1 MRKVFVFKGTLTA
14 EQPVSYSVPSE
25 SKNAEHTL
33 PRLGKQLYLT
43 ASGLRGVLR
52 HAAAEIVMD
61 LIDADPARA
70 KLTMDDYFLLAM
82 GGVKDAKN
90 PAKKKGPAGGV
101 SEETPEGEGED
112 GEEKKTVSDADVVR
126 ILRAN
131 QHARAHNPLVRLFG
145 SMRHG
150 VSGSLYC
157 AHALAPEGT
166 ETTRVRHVRSN
177 DFQREPELLERLE
190 GGALDA
196 FISRQAEAAVR
207 SEGNQRIKDLKRE
220 LLKARKD
227 GKRERVKEIEA
238 EIKTVQDSLPLD
250 VQIQLPNIT
259 YEAIPAGTVFT
270 HEFVLSNPTDAEVAL
285 FLRALDRFALNPLI
299 GGHRAHGL
307 GRVSG
312 HWSVRMRPEG
322 QREFADMG
330 EVSFDGD
337 FGCLELTGRI
347 AKFFESW
354 DAFVAEKDTLEFTEA
369 GIAAA

>member
-1 MRKVFVFKGTLTA
+1 MRKVIVLKGEITA
-14 EQPVSYSVPSE
+14 EQPISYSVPGG
-25 SKNAEHTL
+25 ARGADHTL

-61 LIDADPARA
+61 LIDADPVRA
-70 KLTMDDYFLLAM
+70 KLTLDDYFLLAM

-90 PAKKKGPAGGV
+90 PAKKKGAAV
-101 SEETPEGEGED
+101 SEESAEGED
-112 GEEKKTVSDADVVR
+112 GEDAEKKTVSDADVVR
-126 ILRAN
+126 MVRAN

-166 ETTRVRHVRSN
+166 ETTRVRHVRAN
-177 DFQREPELLERLE
+177 DFQRDPDVLERLD
-190 GGALDA
+190 GSVLDA
-196 FISRQAEAAVR
+196 FISRQADAAVR
-207 SEGNQRIKDLKRE
+207 SEGSQRVKDLERE
-220 LLKARKD
+220 QQKLRRE
-227 GKRERVKEIEA
+227 GKSERVKEIEH
-238 EIKTVQDSLPLD
+238 EINTIKASLPPD
-250 VQIQLPNIT
+250 VQLQLPNIT
-259 YEAIPAGTVFT
+259 YEAIPAGTVFA
-270 HEFVLSNPTDAEVAL
+270 HEFTLSNPADAEVAL
-285 FLRALDRFALNPLI
+285 FLRALDRFALNPLL

-322 QREFADMG
+322 EREFADMG
-330 EVSFDGD
+330 EVSFKGD
-337 FGCLELTGRI
+337 FTGLELNGRI
-347 AKFFESW
+347 ATFFESW
-354 DAFVAEKDTLEFTEA
+354 DAFVAEKDALEFTEA